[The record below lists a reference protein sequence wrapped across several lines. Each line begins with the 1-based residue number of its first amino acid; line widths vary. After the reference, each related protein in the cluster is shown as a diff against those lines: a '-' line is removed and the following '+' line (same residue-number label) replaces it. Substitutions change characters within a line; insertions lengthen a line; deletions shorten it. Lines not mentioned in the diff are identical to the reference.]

1 MSPPGVS
8 HPGAAVCPTTWCED
22 GSHDRPCTD
31 RPPPPRDPVRGRHAD
46 PPSRP
51 VRLLRGCSRCRSPT
65 GPGAQIAAMRSGV
78 AVTAGSGSEPSAAR
92 DVVLAAF
99 ARALRRETHVLQ
111 DRPDLLW
118 QQLYNRLQWERD
130 PVRGVLE
137 PLLER
142 RSARGAAPWLRT
154 RTPLRESEALRLT
167 LAGHTGP
174 ANACAISPDG
184 SFVVTASRD
193 RICKSW
199 DTATGKERASFSA
212 TRSRSTP
219 ARSAQMARSSS
230 RPAMTTPA
238 GSGTRRRAG
247 SASPSPATPGRSTPA
262 RSAQMARSSS
272 RRAMTTPAGSGTQ
285 RRAGSGRPSRPH
297 RSGQMPARSAPMAPS
312 SSRPGM
318 Q

>member
-199 DTATGKERASFSA
+199 DTATGKERASFLGHTKPVNACAISQDGSFVLTASDDHTGRIWDAA
-212 TRSRSTP
+212 TGRERVTL
-219 ARSAQMARSSS
+219 
-230 RPAMTTPA
+230 A
-238 GSGTRRRAG
+238 GHTGPVKACAISQT
-247 SASPSPATPGRSTPA
+247 
-262 RSAQMARSSS
+262 ARSSS
-272 RRAMTTPAGSGTQ
+272 RRAMTTPAGSGTR
-285 RRAGSGRPSRPH
+285 RRAGSGPPSPTPIG
-297 RSGQMPARSAPMAPS
+297 SVPARSAPMAPS